1 MRKLKAAIF
10 DLDGVIVDTAKYHF
24 LAWKRLSE
32 ELGINFTIEDN
43 ERLKG
48 VSRMRSLEIILEIG
62 GIDLSEDVKAQLAEK
77 KNEWYKEYINQMNES
92 EILRGAREF
101 ILKLRERGVKT
112 ALGSASKN
120 AKTILE
126 KVGLSEL
133 FDVIVDGN
141 VVSKAKPDPEVFIKA
156 AEQLG
161 IAPESCAVF
170 EDAQAGIQ
178 AAKAAGM
185 AAVGIGTKEVLKD
198 ADYIIAGLY
207 EADVNLFN

>member
-92 EILRGAREF
+92 EILKGAREF